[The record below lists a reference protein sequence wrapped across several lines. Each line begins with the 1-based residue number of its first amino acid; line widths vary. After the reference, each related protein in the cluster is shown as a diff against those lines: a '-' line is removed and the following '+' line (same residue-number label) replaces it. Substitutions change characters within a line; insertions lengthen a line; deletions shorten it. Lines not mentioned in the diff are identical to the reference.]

1 MLAIPLSIV
10 LYLKVEA
17 LAGSEI
23 VALVAA
29 VAFYL
34 VLFFL
39 LALFFNSRA
48 KGEGKAT
55 STLDALLEGQKSK
68 AELAREKILRQQK
81 EIEKRNSE
89 QAKDKSE

>member
-23 VALVAA
+23 IALVAA

-34 VLFFL
+34 LLFFL

-48 KGEGKAT
+48 KTGDKSA
-55 STLDALLEGQKSK
+55 SALDSLFEAKK
-68 AELAREKILRQQK
+68 TAAEMAREEIIRKQK
-81 EIEKRNSE
+81 ELEKKNSE
-89 QAKDKSE
+89 NSGR